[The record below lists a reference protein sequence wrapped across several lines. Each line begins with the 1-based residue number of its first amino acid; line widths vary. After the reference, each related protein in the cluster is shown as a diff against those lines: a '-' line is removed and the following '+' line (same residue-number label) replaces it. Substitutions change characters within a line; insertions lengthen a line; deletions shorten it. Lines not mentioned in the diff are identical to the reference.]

1 MLRHSFAIGFDKQ
14 MFGADEQV
22 SGTWS
27 ERLTKRSALIVP
39 VPPTMRQSGRAEF
52 SIRSAK

>member
-1 MLRHSFAIGFDKQ
+1 VLRHSFAIGFDKQ